1 MEKFDIVI
9 IGGGHAGI
17 EASLAASRMGCQVLL
32 ITLRKETIGL
42 MSCNPAV
49 GGIGKGQ
56 LVKEIDALGG
66 EMAKA
71 TDATTIQFRM
81 LNTSKGPAVW
91 SSRAQVD
98 RKLYQKYMEDKVMS
112 QENIM
117 VKEGEVINLIVENN
131 RILGIETGDK
141 TIYAKAVVVCTGTFL
156 NGVVHIGL
164 EKYPAGRINEPP
176 SQKLSQALRKLGL
189 EIGRLKTC
197 TTARLN
203 GKTIDFSK
211 MKIQKGDEVIKPFSY
226 STSSIKLPQRPCY
239 LTYTNK
245 KTHKIILKALENK
258 KLLHIISQGVN
269 PRYCPSIEEKILR
282 FPERERH
289 QIFVEP
295 EGLDTDEYYLNGLFT
310 FLPREVQKE
319 LIHTIQGLE
328 KAEISKF
335 GYGIEYDYVY
345 PTQLYPTLETKITE
359 NLFLAGQINGTTGYE
374 EAASQG
380 LVAGINAA
388 LKVKKKEPL
397 VIGRDQAY
405 IGVLIDD
412 LVTKGTN
419 EPYRMFTSRCEY
431 RLILREDNADIRLSE
446 IGYNIGLVDKEKYNK
461 VRAKKEEIQKGI
473 RLLREKM
480 LTPSADLNY
489 LLKKLGLPELKK
501 PISLAE
507 LLKRP
512 EVTYSHLMNIDE
524 TLGSFVS
531 KEVMEEIE
539 IEIKYE
545 GYISRQREEV
555 RRMQKMERMRI
566 PSGLD
571 YAKIPGLST
580 EVKEKL
586 TKFKPLTLGQAARIS
601 GINPTAISLLWVYL
615 QKKIT
620 K

>member
-117 VKEGEVINLIVENN
+117 VKEGEAIDLIVENN

-141 TIYAKAVVVCTGTFL
+141 TIYAEAVVVCTGTFL